1 VYGRSKQQTEAIA
14 DTLGCGY
21 YYTSIADRAE
31 GLAEWIEKE
40 GLIVVTS
47 ALGTK
52 VDITG
57 VVYIL
62 HIGMPWSMTDFV

>member
-1 VYGRSKQQTEAIA
+1 VYGRSKQQTEAIT

-21 YYTSIADRAE
+21 YHTSMADRAE
-31 GLAEWIEKE
+31 GLAEWIEKG
-40 GLIVVTS
+40 GLIVATL
-47 ALGTK
+47 ALSTR

-62 HIGMPWSMTDFV
+62 YVGMP